1 MSHCDMQTELMSQ
14 CDVGYH
20 RRMAR
25 WQPDA
30 RGRLEAAAF
39 ELFRERGFEQT
50 TVADIAAR
58 AGLDKRTFYRLFGD
72 KREALFSGS
81 GRVEEVL
88 VRAVTESDAGPF
100 EAVVAAFRRVAEEL
114 FADRLELVRARQ
126 VIIESSPELQER
138 ELRKTGSL
146 AAAVTAA
153 LRARGLDE
161 TTATLAT
168 ESGVTV
174 FRVAYARWVAPD
186 SDAPLSDL
194 IAEVAAELRTITS
207 APTP

>member
-1 MSHCDMQTELMSQ
+1 
-14 CDVGYH
+14 
-20 RRMAR
+20 MAR

-39 ELFRERGFEQT
+39 ELFRERGFDQT
-50 TVADIAAR
+50 TVADIAER

-81 GRVEEVL
+81 GHLEEVL
-88 VRAVTESDAGPF
+88 VKAVAELDAGPF
-100 EAVVAAFRRVAEEL
+100 DAVVAAFGRVAEEV

-126 VIIESSPELQER
+126 AIIESSPELRER
-138 ELRKTGSL
+138 ELRKTDSL

-153 LRARGLDE
+153 LRAKGFAE

-168 ESGVTV
+168 VSGATV
-174 FRVAYARWVAPD
+174 FRVAYARWIAPG
-186 SDAPLSDL
+186 SDASLSDL
-194 IAEVAAELRTITS
+194 IAEVAAELRAITS
-207 APTP
+207 PSGSDQQIVDGFR

>member
-1 MSHCDMQTELMSQ
+1 
-14 CDVGYH
+14 
-20 RRMAR
+20 MAR

-30 RGRLEAAAF
+30 RGRLDAAAF

-72 KREALFSGS
+72 KREVLFGGS
-81 GRVEEVL
+81 GHLEEVL
-88 VRAVTESDAGPF
+88 VKAVAETDAAPF
-100 EAVVAAFRRVAEEL
+100 EAVIAAFRRVAAEI
-114 FADRLELVRARQ
+114 FTDRLELVRVRQ
-126 VIIESSPELQER
+126 SIIESSPELQER

-146 AAAVTAA
+146 VVAVTAA
-153 LRARGLDE
+153 LRAKGLDE

-174 FRVAYARWVAPD
+174 FRVAYGRWVAPD
-186 SDAPLSDL
+186 SDASFADL
-194 IAEVAAELRTITS
+194 ITEVAIELREITA
-207 APTP
+207 APRRH

>member
-1 MSHCDMQTELMSQ
+1 
-14 CDVGYH
+14 
-20 RRMAR
+20 MAR

-88 VRAVTESDAGPF
+88 VQAVTETDAGPF

-126 VIIESSPELQER
+126 AIIESSPELQER

-146 AAAVTAA
+146 AAAVTTA

-168 ESGVTV
+168 ESGATV
-174 FRVAYARWVAPD
+174 FRVAYARWVAPG
-186 SDAPLSDL
+186 SEAALSDL
-194 IAEVAAELRTITS
+194 IAEVAAELRAITS
-207 APTP
+207 APTETP

>member
-1 MSHCDMQTELMSQ
+1 MSQ
-14 CDVGYH
+14 RDIGYH
-20 RRMAR
+20 RHMAR

-81 GRVEEVL
+81 ERVEEAL
-88 VRAVTESDAGPF
+88 VKVVAETDSAPF
-100 EAVVAAFRRVAEEL
+100 EVVIAAFRQMAVDI
-114 FADRLELVRARQ
+114 FADSRELVRMRQ
-126 VIIESSPELQER
+126 SIIESSPELQER
-138 ELRKTGSL
+138 ELRKTGALL
-146 AAAVTAA
+146 AAVSAA
-153 LRARGLDE
+153 LRAKGLDE

-168 ESGVTV
+168 ESGGTV

-186 SDAPLSDL
+186 CDSSLADL
-194 IAEVAAELRTITS
+194 IAEVATELSAITS
-207 APTP
+207 APGRR